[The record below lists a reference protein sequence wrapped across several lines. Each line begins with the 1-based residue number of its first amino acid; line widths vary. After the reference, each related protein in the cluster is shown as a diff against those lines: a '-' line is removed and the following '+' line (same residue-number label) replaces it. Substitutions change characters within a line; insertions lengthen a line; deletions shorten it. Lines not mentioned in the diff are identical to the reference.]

1 MIPAP
6 PSRHRL
12 PMRAHNNRYISRK
25 EPVMQEENYFFS
37 NQFHFYLKQYI
48 IITTVSRNG
57 GLNMTGMMD
66 NEHGQIMIDTSV
78 IEEYAGHAAL
88 DCFGIVGMAAIS
100 MRDGLA
106 KLLKGSSV
114 SKGVTVDMDEEQR
127 LTIDFHI
134 IVAYGVSI
142 RTVVSN
148 LINTVKYQV
157 EDYTNMKV
165 KAINVYVEGV
175 REID

>member
-1 MIPAP
+1 
-6 PSRHRL
+6 
-12 PMRAHNNRYISRK
+12 
-25 EPVMQEENYFFS
+25 
-37 NQFHFYLKQYI
+37 
-48 IITTVSRNG
+48 
-57 GLNMTGMMD
+57 MTGMMD

-157 EDYTNMKV
+157 EDYTSMKV